1 MRASTQTAGIIC
13 IVLFLLVQYQKVDH
27 VFPSNTISSQTPSK
41 SGNSSSISP
50 PSSSSRQPRLGD
62 GCYHVFLDVGSNIG
76 LHARF
81 LYEPHHYPD
90 SKSSVRAFEEQF
102 GPNRDNRDYCIFA
115 FEPNPT
121 FRKRHLELAEAY
133 DKIGW
138 RYHPIL
144 AGAATVDGNM
154 TFYHSFMVDTINR
167 DKELGFSAVTPKTL
181 YGKESKWVTVP
192 TIRLA
197 SWIIREI
204 RDRKIPDV
212 THSGTKI
219 KPKVVMKMDIE
230 GIEYRVFPDLLLTG
244 ALCDTID
251 FLMGE
256 FHYGPGDHNKFPM
269 NLTSDGKHSL
279 KHRKEG
285 QALAKEMFRM
295 VEITE
300 NCKTVISLEDDE
312 SYGTDPIDFP
322 TLQSASTLGRNDTT
336 DQK

>member
-1 MRASTQTAGIIC
+1 MRATTQTAVIIC
-13 IVLFLLVQYQKVDH
+13 IVLFLLIQYQRADRIIL
-27 VFPSNTISSQTPSK
+27 SNISSQTTSRSADLSPK
-41 SGNSSSISP
+41 SP
-50 PSSSSRQPRLGD
+50 PSSTSSRQPRLGD

-81 LYEPHHYPD
+81 LYEPHHYPN
-90 SKSSVRAFEEQF
+90 SKSSVRAFDEQF

-115 FEPNPT
+115 FEPNPL

-133 DKIGW
+133 EKIGW

-154 TFYHSFMVDTINR
+154 TFYHSFMIDTINR

-181 YGKESKWVTVP
+181 YGKESKSVTVP

-204 RDRKIPDV
+204 RDRQIPK
-212 THSGTKI
+212 TTYSGTRS

-285 QALAKEMFRM
+285 QSLASEMFRM

-312 SYGTDPIDFP
+312 SYGTDPIALP
-322 TLQSASTLGRNDTT
+322 TLQSDTLGQNNAT
-336 DQK
+336 DQR